1 MELFASPLGLLIG
14 LALGAGGSTLTV
26 PLLVHVAGLEAKEA
40 VTASLVVVGSIAL
53 GGMVTHWRAGRV
65 RVPAGLTLG
74 ASGIAGSV
82 GGSQLNR
89 AVDPDVLLLSFSF
102 LMVVAAWAM
111 VRRRSLP
118 QNVDGTTADPLPTK
132 LGTGLRFGFAGS
144 GIGFVTG
151 FFGIGGGFII
161 VPVLAILFR
170 LEMSEAV
177 GTSLLVV
184 AINSGVAILSRIG
197 GASFVWT
204 AILPFTLAG
213 LVGVVVGG
221 RIAGRLRSETLARAF
236 VVVIVGLA
244 AYTAATSIANL

>member
-1 MELFASPLGLLIG
+1 M
-14 LALGAGGSTLTV
+14 
-26 PLLVHVAGLEAKEA
+26 
-40 VTASLVVVGSIAL
+40 
-53 GGMVTHWRAGRV
+53 
-65 RVPAGLTLG
+65 
-74 ASGIAGSV
+74 
-82 GGSQLNR
+82 
-89 AVDPDVLLLSFSF
+89 
-102 LMVVAAWAM
+102 
-111 VRRRSLP
+111 
-118 QNVDGTTADPLPTK
+118 
-132 LGTGLRFGFAGS
+132 
-144 GIGFVTG
+144 
-151 FFGIGGGFII
+151 
-161 VPVLAILFR
+161 PVLAILFR

-236 VVVIVGLA
+236 AVVIVGLA